1 MANEMR
7 TWEVAEVTTHSP
19 DICTLRVAGA
29 PLANPGQFFLVWLPG
44 VDEKPISVSN
54 QSEAGT
60 ELTICG
66 VGKWSSAMMKVV
78 AGDRIGLR
86 GPFGNG
92 FTLTDNSLLVG
103 GGMGIAP
110 LRYLAHRL
118 MEEGRTFDMAM
129 GARSSEGLLFAGE
142 FGRWGASFATD
153 DGSLGSRGTVTDLMH
168 EMVDLRGYDSLYA
181 CGPEGMLTAIK
192 AVADDHELPFQFA
205 MERLMKC
212 GIGLCGH
219 CCMDG
224 SGIRLCVEG
233 PVLDRQML
241 EATTEFGLP
250 HRDGSGRRKE

>member
-1 MANEMR
+1 MQTEMK
-7 TWEVAEVTTHSP
+7 TWAVADVTRHAD
-19 DICTLRVAGA
+19 DILTLRVLDV
-29 PLANPGQFFLVWLPG
+29 PPANPGQFFLVWLPG

-54 QSEAGT
+54 QSESGT

-66 VGKWSSAMMKVV
+66 VGEWSRAMMTVV
-78 AGDRIGLR
+78 PGDRIGLR

-118 MEEGRTFDMAM
+118 MEEGRTFDMAL
-129 GARSSEGLLFAGE
+129 GARSATGLIFAGE
-142 FGRWGASFATD
+142 FGRWGARFATD
-153 DGSLGSRGTVTDLMH
+153 DGTMGDTGTVTDVIRD
-168 EMVDLRGYDSLYA
+168 MVDLRAYDSLYA
-181 CGPEGMLTAIK
+181 CGPEAMLVAVK
-192 AVADDHELPFQFA
+192 VVADDHNLPFQFA
-205 MERLMKC
+205 VERLMKC

-219 CCMDG
+219 CSLDG

-233 PVLDRQML
+233 PVLDRKMV

-250 HRDGSGRRKE
+250 HRDASGRRRS

>member
-1 MANEMR
+1 MTIEMK
-7 TWEVAEVTTHSP
+7 TWVVDEVFSHAS
-19 DICTLRVAGA
+19 DICTLRIMDA
-29 PLANPGQFFLVWLPG
+29 PAARPGQFFLVWLPG

-54 QSEAGT
+54 QSPSGT

-66 VGKWSSAMMKVV
+66 VGEWSRAMMEIQ

-92 FTLTDNSLLVG
+92 FTPTDNSLLVG

-118 MEEGRTFDMAM
+118 MEEGRNFDLAL
-129 GARSSEGLLFAGE
+129 GARSSRGLIFADE
-142 FGRWGASFATD
+142 FTRWGARFATD
-153 DGSLGSRGTVTDLMH
+153 DGSLGMLGSVADLMR
-168 EMVDLRGYDSLYA
+168 EMVDIRAYDAIYA
-181 CGPEGMLTAIK
+181 CGPEGMLTAVK
-192 AVADDHELPFQFA
+192 VLADELEMPFQFA
-205 MERLMKC
+205 LERLMKC

-233 PVLDRQML
+233 PVLDRRML
-241 EATTEFGLP
+241 EATSEFGLP
-250 HRDGSGRRKE
+250 HRDASGRRKG